1 MTHELGICLWFDNQ
15 AKEAALFYKTVF
27 NEVEIIA
34 DNPVAVTFRLYGL
47 RFMNLNGGA
56 GFPINQS
63 ISFFV
68 NADSLEELDAI
79 WEKLS
84 EGGNILMPLNK
95 YPWSEKYG
103 WCSDRFGVNWQLM
116 LGHESSAKIIPSMMF
131 SQDNNGKAAEAIN
144 FYTSIFSASS
154 IISISKYEKEDADT
168 EGNLK
173 YAQFLLNNTPFC
185 AMDSSMPHAFTFN
198 EGVSFIVTVDSQEE
212 IDHYWSSL
220 SEGGQPGRCGWL
232 KDKYGVS
239 WQIVPTIL
247 GKLMSNPETAPKT
260 TQAFLKMS
268 KFVIA
273 DL

>member
-15 AKEAALFYKTVF
+15 AKEAALFYKNVF

-34 DNPVAVTFRLYGL
+34 DNPVAVTFRLYDL

-68 NADSLEELDAI
+68 NADSTEELDAI

-84 EGGNILMPLNK
+84 EGGNIMMPLNK

-103 WCSDRFGVNWQLM
+103 WCSDRFGVNWQLI

-144 FYTSIFSASS
+144 FYTSIFSASG
-154 IISISKYEKEDADT
+154 IINISQYEKEDADT

-185 AMDSSMPHAFTFN
+185 AMDSSMLQASTFN
-198 EGVSFIVTVDSQEE
+198 EGVSFIVTVDNQEE